1 MFPASCFST
10 TRSTAYMMLRLVCL
24 VLFALCLAGPAQ
36 AQTTQPATV
45 AKPAKNAPS
54 KPAPAS
60 RSTPQAAGP
69 CVGVISLLGDRF
81 IVKKVGVTVFG
92 NENKEVPVDGFGL
105 DDLVV
110 ERVRAA
116 VGSGFVVRRI
126 AADKSAFS
134 SYDPGLGMFVR
145 GDKAG
150 AIVRQVAGQAGCK
163 RYVVVIKG
171 IRQGGFFGI
180 GVMKGSPLYNMADI
194 YAVIRIYVHDGQS
207 FDILKSGEGSIS
219 GSNFMTGPPTLRID
233 WAQWPEPPEAANN
246 PVMRASTR
254 QLLGNVLDK
263 SLPALLQSQ

>member
-1 MFPASCFST
+1 MMYRYAAVSLIAFCF
-10 TRSTAYMMLRLVCL
+10 AV
-24 VLFALCLAGPAQ
+24 PAQ
-36 AQTTQPATV
+36 AQTTQPPATA
-45 AKPAKNAPS
+45 AKPAKNVNP

-60 RSTPQAAGP
+60 RPASQAAGP
-69 CVGVISLLGDRF
+69 CVGVISLIGDRF

-105 DDLVV
+105 DDLVT

-116 VGSGFVVRRI
+116 VGSGLATRRI
-126 AADKSAFS
+126 AADKAAFS
-134 SYDPGLGMFVR
+134 NYDPGLGMFAR
-145 GDKAG
+145 SDKAA

-171 IRQGGFFGI
+171 VRQGGFFGI
-180 GVMKGSPLYNMADI
+180 GVIKSSPLYDMADV

-207 FDILKSGEGSIS
+207 FEILKSGEGSIS

-233 WAQWPEPPEAANN
+233 WARWPEPPEAANN
-246 PVMRASTR
+246 PAMRASTR
-254 QLLGNVLDK
+254 ELLGNVLDK

>member
-1 MFPASCFST
+1 MVFCFAFLSNPID
-10 TRSTAYMMLRLVCL
+10 RYMMPRLVFL
-24 VLFALCLAGPAQ
+24 LFALCLAGPAQ
-36 AQTTQPATV
+36 AQTTQPAAG
-45 AKPAKNAPS
+45 AKPAKNANS
-54 KPAPAS
+54 KAAPTS
-60 RSTPQAAGP
+60 RPTPQAAGP

-81 IVKKVGVTVFG
+81 IVKKVGATVFG

-116 VGSGFVVRRI
+116 VGSGSVARRI
-126 AADKSAFS
+126 AVDKSAFS

-145 GDKAG
+145 SDKAG

-180 GVMKGSPLYNMADI
+180 GVIKSSPLYNMADI

-233 WAQWPEPPEAANN
+233 WARWPEPPEAANN

-254 QLLGNVLDK
+254 ELLGNVLDK
-263 SLPALLQSQ
+263 SLPALLQSP